1 VLHCGERYMELAERW
16 HRIGEPFTR
25 EDDARMY
32 TMIQQAA
39 QLACRATSEL
49 FGAASSSAAK
59 RGTRM
64 QRYYRDMSIYLGHI
78 SARHDV
84 VAAEVARM
92 HFGLKD
98 NLF

>member
-1 VLHCGERYMELAERW
+1 
-16 HRIGEPFTR
+16 
-25 EDDARMY
+25 MY
-32 TMIQQAA
+32 AMIQQAA
-39 QLACRATSEL
+39 QLAVRATTEL

-64 QRYYRDMSIYLGHI
+64 QRYYRDMSVYLGHI

-84 VAAEVARM
+84 VAAEAARI
-92 HFGLKD
+92 HFGLPD

>member
-1 VLHCGERYMELAERW
+1 
-16 HRIGEPFTR
+16 
-25 EDDARMY
+25 MY

-39 QLACRATSEL
+39 QLAIRATTEL

-64 QRYYRDMSIYLGHI
+64 QRYYRDVSVYLGHI
-78 SARHDV
+78 SARHDIV
-84 VAAEVARM
+84 SADVARM

-98 NLF
+98 GLF